1 MRCMF
6 EASVAGLKNIAI
18 NHQAERLHLAI
29 EDAADKLTKALE
41 SALGKLQ
48 DRQRRHPESVS

>member
-1 MRCMF
+1 MRGMF
-6 EASVAGLKNIAI
+6 EASVAGLKIAI

-29 EDAADKLTKALE
+29 EDAADKLTKVLE

-48 DRQRRHPESVS
+48 DRQRRHPEPVG

>member
-1 MRCMF
+1 MRGMF
-6 EASVAGLKNIAI
+6 EASVAGLKIAI

-48 DRQRRHPESVS
+48 DRQRRHPEPVG